1 MIDSISSLN
10 IIRIILAF
18 SMLSIATVIDIRKR
32 EINDLLWIGFG
43 GVAVL
48 LFFLNGDLW
57 RTFVLFAISMIM
69 APVVL
74 LIWRLGIFG
83 GADALCLIVLSAIA
97 PMTTLG
103 SLQITPLTTLTNAAL
118 VSITPIFINISR
130 NLFAILRG
138 VNIFQ
143 GLDVSKL
150 DKMIA
155 LCIGFRSRNPKYSF
169 SIERVSGSKKKL
181 DFSFKHAEKTEFTT
195 TSDTWVTPGIPYLIY
210 ITVGFVIQIFY
221 GDIIFN
227 IISGMK

>member
-1 MIDSISSLN
+1 
-10 IIRIILAF
+10 
-18 SMLSIATVIDIRKR
+18 MLSIATVIDIRKR
-32 EINDLLWIGFG
+32 EINDILWIGFG

-57 RTFVLFAISMIM
+57 RTFVLFAISMIV

-74 LIWRLGIFG
+74 LIWRLGVFG

-118 VSITPIFINISR
+118 VSVTPIFINISR
-130 NLFAILRG
+130 NLFAIMRG
-138 VNIFQ
+138 VDIFQ
-143 GLDVSKL
+143 GLDVSRL

-155 LCIGFRSRNPKYSF
+155 LCIGYRTRNPKYSF
-169 SIERVSGSKKKL
+169 SIEKTSGSKKKL
-181 DFSFKHAEKTEFTT
+181 DFSFKHAEKAEFTT

-210 ITVGFVIQIFY
+210 ITAGFVIQIFY
-221 GDIIFN
+221 GDIIFSM
-227 IISGMK
+227 ISGMK